1 MSYLKTKDL
10 SQLSYI
16 IHHSFSYTEPYIN
29 HSSFLLLN
37 LFISYIWSTTYKQ
50 QNLFL
55 NFYYTCVH
63 ACVHVCVRVC
73 PHCQPPCGGH
83 GNTSF
88 ACLMMW
94 LMAASPSLTM
104 WWRPGGVR
112 GPSHWSCKPTT
123 GIHHAYASYNAR
135 SGCVCVHVHV
145 HMHVC
150 VCMCSLINCGY
161 TVIFLGCVW
170 WDVTHYTSSDVQ

>member
-1 MSYLKTKDL
+1 MTRFGDGRTLTITFINGNREISFNCAEKENEIKLYEKQCTLPKLIRTHTLAFLFNDMSYLKTKDL

-37 LFISYIWSTTYKQ
+37 LLISYIWSTTYKK

-104 WWRPGGVR
+104 
-112 GPSHWSCKPTT
+112 
-123 GIHHAYASYNAR
+123 
-135 SGCVCVHVHV
+135 
-145 HMHVC
+145 
-150 VCMCSLINCGY
+150 
-161 TVIFLGCVW
+161 
-170 WDVTHYTSSDVQ
+170 